1 MSEKVLADAD
11 GRPYTG
17 QDVLYRE
24 KGVTAL
30 DVQRAADALLRR
42 GQKPSIAAVREELGG
57 GSPNTLA
64 PLLEKYWK
72 GLGTRL
78 PAGPESLERVPESL
92 ARMTE
97 ALWLR
102 SLDEARERT
111 KASLIGAS
119 TNQRELAAL
128 QGTVT
133 ELTAAVAEARARSS
147 ELESQLLASLRDR
160 LELRDQVRQL
170 TSLLKAEQELR
181 AQDRSSIEAKNRE
194 IQASRG
200 EVVAIA
206 RRRLDARSRG
216 TQSNNSKKAASKGDR
231 RKRSANRPELAA
243 GRRQKPGRP
252 EPRRAGGQ
260 AAGRR
265 ASPTKVRS

>member
-1 MSEKVLADAD
+1 MNEKVLSDEN
-11 GRPYTG
+11 GRLYTG

-24 KGVTAL
+24 KGVSAL

-42 GQKPSIAAVREELGG
+42 GRKPSIAAVREELGG

-78 PAGPESLERVPESL
+78 PSGPESLERVPESL
-92 ARMTE
+92 ARMIE

-111 KASLIGAS
+111 KASLIGATPS
-119 TNQRELAAL
+119 QREVAAL
-128 QGTVT
+128 QGKVM
-133 ELTAAVAEARARSS
+133 ELTAALAESRARSS
-147 ELESQLLASLRDR
+147 ELEAQLLSSLRER
-160 LELRDQVRQL
+160 LELRDQLQQL

-181 AQDRSSIEAKNRE
+181 TQERLSAEARRRE
-194 IQASRG
+194 MQATRN

-206 RRRLDARSRG
+206 RRKPSGGVKGKHAETSLKPSGESGRV
-216 TQSNNSKKAASKGDR
+216 NSISKRASIVDGAR
-231 RKRSANRPELAA
+231 RKRKRPAVSNR
-243 GRRQKPGRP
+243 GRRPTA
-252 EPRRAGGQ
+252 RRI
-260 AAGRR
+260 
-265 ASPTKVRS
+265 PC

>member
-1 MSEKVLADAD
+1 MNEKVLTDD
-11 GRPYTG
+11 EGRPYTG
-17 QDVLYRE
+17 RDVLYRE

-42 GQKPSIAAVREELGG
+42 GEKPSIAAVREELGG

-119 TNQRELAAL
+119 PPQREIAAL
-128 QGTVT
+128 QAKVT
-133 ELTAAVAEARARSS
+133 ELTSALAESRARGS
-147 ELESQLLASLRDR
+147 ELEAQLLASLRDR
-160 LELRDQVRQL
+160 LELREQVKQL
-170 TSLLKAEQELR
+170 AALLKAEQELR
-181 AQDRSSIEAKNRE
+181 TQERLSAEARSRE
-194 IQASRG
+194 IQATRN

-206 RRRLDARSRG
+206 RRGLSGRVKGKHAETSLKPSGERG
-216 TQSNNSKKAASKGDR
+216 RVSSITKRASIADGAR
-231 RKRSANRPELAA
+231 RKRKRPAVSNR
-243 GRRQKPGRP
+243 GRRPTARRI
-252 EPRRAGGQ
+252 PR
-260 AAGRR
+260 
-265 ASPTKVRS
+265 

>member
-1 MSEKVLADAD
+1 MSEKASTDAD
-11 GRPYTG
+11 DRHYKG

-78 PAGPESLERVPESL
+78 PSGPESLERVPESL

-102 SLDEARERT
+102 SLDEARERA

-119 TNQRELAAL
+119 PSQRETAAL
-128 QGTVT
+128 QGKVM
-133 ELTAAVAEARARSS
+133 ELTAALAESKARSS
-147 ELESQLLASLRDR
+147 ELEAQLLASLRDR
-160 LELRDQVRQL
+160 MELREQMQQL
-170 TSLLKAEQELR
+170 AALLRTEQELR
-181 AQDRSSIEAKNRE
+181 VQERRTANSRSHAFESLKSE
-194 IQASRG
+194 ILALRPRKRA
-200 EVVAIA
+200 VHP
-206 RRRLDARSRG
+206 
-216 TQSNNSKKAASKGDR
+216 R
-231 RKRSANRPELAA
+231 RKAGVLSAPDSAKARPTKKGSGVSTARTAKRRVSE
-243 GRRQKPGRP
+243 RRQKI
-252 EPRRAGGQ
+252 RR
-260 AAGRR
+260 
-265 ASPTKVRS
+265 VRG

>member
-1 MSEKVLADAD
+1 MSEKALTDAD

-17 QDVLYRE
+17 EDVLYRE

-78 PAGPESLERVPESL
+78 PSGPESLERVPESL

-102 SLDEARERT
+102 SLDEARERQ
-111 KASLIGAS
+111 KLSLAGAS
-119 TNQRELAAL
+119 ASQRAAVVLERQLTALNAAL
-128 QGTVT
+128 
-133 ELTAAVAEARARSS
+133 AESRARCS
-147 ELESQLLASLRDR
+147 ELEAQLVASLRDR
-160 LELRDQVRQL
+160 LELREQVQQL
-170 TSLLKAEQELR
+170 TALLRAEQELR
-181 AQDRSSIEAKNRE
+181 AQDRSSAEARSRE
-194 IQASRG
+194 IQASRD
-200 EVVAIA
+200 EILAIA
-206 RRRLDARSRG
+206 RRRLTARVDGGRVTSSKAQAGKMNRSKQSAARPDIRTRERQKRRRRTVSRG
-216 TQSNNSKKAASKGDR
+216 
-231 RKRSANRPELAA
+231 A
-243 GRRQKPGRP
+243 GR
-252 EPRRAGGQ
+252 
-260 AAGRR
+260 
-265 ASPTKVRS
+265 

>member
-1 MSEKVLADAD
+1 MSEKLLPDD
-11 GRPYTG
+11 NGRPYTG

-64 PLLEKYWK
+64 PLLERYWK

-102 SLDEARERT
+102 SIDEARERT
-111 KASLIGAS
+111 KALLIGAS
-119 TNQRELAAL
+119 PAQREVAAL
-128 QGTVT
+128 QAKVA
-133 ELTAAVAEARARSS
+133 ELTAALAESRARSS
-147 ELESQLLASLRDR
+147 ELEAQLLASLRER
-160 LELRDQVRQL
+160 LELREHMQQL
-170 TSLLKAEQELR
+170 TSLLTAEKELR
-181 AQDRSSIEAKNRE
+181 AQERSSAEARSRE
-194 IQASRG
+194 IQANRN
-200 EVVAIA
+200 EVLAVA
-206 RRRLDARSRG
+206 RRQLAVRG
-216 TQSNNSKKAASKGDR
+216 KGKHGEKSVRPSGERVRGNSIGTRVSIAAGVPQK
-231 RKRSANRPELAA
+231 RKRPAISKR
-243 GRRQKPGRP
+243 
-252 EPRRAGGQ
+252 PRRPTA
-260 AAGRR
+260 RR
-265 ASPTKVRS
+265 VPR